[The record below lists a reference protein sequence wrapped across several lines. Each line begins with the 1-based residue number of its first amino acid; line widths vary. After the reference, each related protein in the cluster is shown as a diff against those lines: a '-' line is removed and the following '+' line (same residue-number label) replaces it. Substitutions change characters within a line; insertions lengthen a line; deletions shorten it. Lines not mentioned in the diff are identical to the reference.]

1 MNPSKL
7 SYFNGMQSLL
17 YHKLF
22 KKDQW
27 LQLAENK
34 SIFIE
39 ESELHALFGFAE
51 PISLSEINEIYLPLS
66 AFIIEQMNARQ
77 KLTAKISSCLS
88 TKINIPFIIGI
99 AGSVAV
105 GKSTTARIIEHIFK
119 SYNLSVALVPTDGF
133 LFSNKALIERGLL
146 MKKGFPES
154 YDVNRLLSFLH
165 KVKAGE
171 EKLNVPTY
179 SHHVYDILPNET
191 KEFARPDILILEGLN
206 VLQLP
211 DIRHD
216 NIANRQCVSDFVD
229 FGIYLDAP
237 SENLA
242 NWYVSRFHA
251 FKKKAESDPTAYMH
265 IFKDLDHNETTDMA
279 LKIWHDINLKNLEQ
293 NILPSRGR
301 SDLVLSKSENHEI
314 NKILI
319 RV

>member
-1 MNPSKL
+1 
-7 SYFNGMQSLL
+7 MQSLPR
-17 YHKLF
+17 HKIF
-22 KKDQW
+22 KRDQW

-34 SIFIE
+34 SIFIK
-39 ESELHALFGFAE
+39 ESDLHALFGFAE
-51 PISLSEINEIYLPLS
+51 PISLSEINEIYLPLA
-66 AFIIEQMNARQ
+66 AFIIEQMNAMQ
-77 KLTAKISSCLS
+77 KLTAKICSSLN

-119 SYNLSVALVPTDGF
+119 SYSLSVALVPTDGF
-133 LFSNKALIERGLL
+133 LLSNNDLVKRDLL
-146 MKKGFPES
+146 MRKGFPES

-165 KVKAGE
+165 QVKAGD
-171 EKLNVPTY
+171 EKLKVPTY
-179 SHHVYDILPNET
+179 SHHIYDIIPNDNN
-191 KEFARPDILILEGLN
+191 EFARPDILILEGLN

-216 NIANRQCVSDFVD
+216 NIANRQCVADFVD
-229 FGIYLDAP
+229 FGIYLDAS
-237 SENLA
+237 SENIA

-265 IFKDLDHNETTDMA
+265 IFKDLDYEETNDMA

-301 SDLVLSKSENHEI
+301 SDLVLCKGEKHEI
-314 NKILI
+314 NEILM

>member
-1 MNPSKL
+1 
-7 SYFNGMQSLL
+7 MQSLHH
-17 YHKLF
+17 HKLL
-22 KKDQW
+22 KRDQW

-39 ESELHALFGFAE
+39 ERDLHALFGFAE
-51 PISLSEINEIYLPLS
+51 PISISEINEIYLPLA
-66 AFIIEQMNARQ
+66 AFIIEHMNARQ
-77 KLTAKISSCLS
+77 KITAKICSSLN
-88 TKINIPFIIGI
+88 TNINTPFIIGI
-99 AGSVAV
+99 AGSVSV
-105 GKSTTARIIEHIFK
+105 GKSTTARIIEHILK

-133 LFSNKALIERGLL
+133 LLSNKALVERDLL

-165 KVKAGE
+165 QVKAGE
-171 EKLNVPTY
+171 AKLNVPTY
-179 SHHVYDILPNET
+179 SHHVYDILPDET

-211 DIRHD
+211 DIRHN
-216 NIANRQCVSDFVD
+216 NIANRQCVADFVD

-237 SENLA
+237 SKNIA

-265 IFKDLDHNETTDMA
+265 IFKDLDYNQTTDMA

-301 SDLVLSKSENHEI
+301 SDLVLCKSENHEI

-319 RV
+319 RI